1 MTMITSTLSSSE
13 IANKVNPPKTRKG
26 KKILES
32 RESLLVENDKKTIIL
47 KGAST
52 SGIVNDV
59 LADLF
64 KVRRQNSAMMN
75 QNNPFLPFEDSA
87 PLCELMKKKDASLFV
102 FGSHNKKRPHNL
114 VFGRTFDGK
123 ILDMIEFG
131 VTNFKKL
138 SQFKST
144 KVPLG
149 AKPCLI
155 FNGDVFEK
163 FPDWGIIQ
171 NFFCDFFCTTK
182 TSSINLQ
189 GLEYVISISAV
200 EPDNL
205 LIRSYEVNMKKS
217 GADSPYVELVE
228 IGVSLDL
235 KLRRSQFAPADIRKH
250 ALKVPKAA
258 KIGKTKNITHDMA
271 GTKLATVHM
280 TKQNIQEMPQSKMKG
295 SSKKREAKVEGA
307 VKKAKVEK
315 VESSPDVEEEAM
327 ETS

>member
-1 MTMITSTLSSSE
+1 MTTTTE
-13 IANKVNPPKTRKG
+13 VAKKVNPPKTRKG
-26 KKILES
+26 KKIVES
-32 RESLLVENDKKTIIL
+32 KEPLIIENDKKTVIM

-52 SGIVNDV
+52 SGVLNDV
-59 LADLF
+59 LSDLF
-64 KVRRQNSAMMN
+64 KIRRHNGVMLN
-75 QNNPFLPFEDSA
+75 QNNAILPFEDSA
-87 PLCELMKKKDASLFV
+87 PLCELLKKKDASLFV

-114 VFGRTFDGK
+114 VFGRTFDGQV
-123 ILDMIEFG
+123 LDMIEFG
-131 VTNFKKL
+131 VTSFKKL

-189 GLEYVISISAV
+189 GLEYVISLSAV
-200 EPDNL
+200 EPDL
-205 LIRSYEVNMKKS
+205 LLLRSYEVNMKKS
-217 GADSPYVELVE
+217 GMDSPYVELVE

-235 KLRRSQFAPADIRKH
+235 KLRRTHFAPPDLRKQS
-250 ALKVPKAA
+250 LKIPKAA

-271 GTKLATVHM
+271 GSKLATVHM
-280 TKQNIQEMPQSKMKG
+280 TKQNIAEMPQSKMKG
-295 SSKKREAKVEGA
+295 SKSKRKEGDENGK
-307 VKKAKVEK
+307 VKKAKVD
-315 VESSPDVEEEAM
+315 ESNLDTENDM
-327 ETS
+327 DTS

>member
-1 MTMITSTLSSSE
+1 MTTDNE
-13 IANKVNPPKTRKG
+13 IAKKVNPPKTRKG

-32 RESLLVENDKKTIIL
+32 REPLIVENDKKTVIL
-47 KGAST
+47 KGAGT
-52 SGIVNDV
+52 SGIINDV
-59 LADLF
+59 LSDIF
-64 KVRRQNSAMMN
+64 KIRRHNGVMMN
-75 QNNPFLPFEDSA
+75 QNNAILPFEDSA
-87 PLCELMKKKDASLFV
+87 PLTEMLKKKDASLFV
-102 FGSHNKKRPHNL
+102 FGNHNKKRPHNL
-114 VFGRTFDGK
+114 VFGRTFDGQ

-131 VTNFKKL
+131 VTSFKKL

-171 NFFCDFFCTTK
+171 NYFCDFFCTTK

-200 EPDNL
+200 EPDTL
-205 LIRSYEVNMKKS
+205 LLRSYEVNMKKS

-235 KLRRSQFAPADIRKH
+235 KLRRTQLAPPDIRKQ
-250 ALKVPKAA
+250 AMKVPKAA

-280 TKQNIQEMPQSKMKG
+280 TKQNITEMPQSKMKG
-295 SSKKREAKVEGA
+295 SKRKDDGEGKV
-307 VKKAKVEK
+307 VKKKK
-315 VESSPDVEEEAM
+315 VESSEVSEDQVM
-327 ETS
+327 DTS

>member
-1 MTMITSTLSSSE
+1 MTTSSE
-13 IANKVNPPKTRKG
+13 IAKKVNPPKTRKG
-26 KKILES
+26 KKIVES
-32 RESLLVENDKKTIIL
+32 REPLIVENDKKTIFL
-47 KGAST
+47 KGANT
-52 SGIVNDV
+52 SGLVNDV
-59 LADLF
+59 LADIY
-64 KVRRQNSAMMN
+64 KIRRHNGVMMN
-75 QNNPFLPFEDSA
+75 QNNPILPFEDST
-87 PLCELMKKKDASLFV
+87 PLCEMMKKKDVSLFV
-102 FGSHNKKRPHNL
+102 FGSHNKKRPNNL
-114 VFGRTFDGK
+114 VFGRTFDGQ

-131 VTNFKKL
+131 VTSFKKL

-171 NFFCDFFCTTK
+171 NYFCDFFCTTK

-200 EPDNL
+200 EPDVL
-205 LIRSYEVNMKKS
+205 LLRSYEVNMKKS
-217 GADSPYVELVE
+217 GADTPYVELVE

-235 KLRRSQFAPADIRKH
+235 KLRRTQFAPPEIRKQ
-250 ALKVPKAA
+250 ALKIPKAA

-280 TKQNIQEMPQSKMKG
+280 TKQNIAEMPQSKMKG
-295 SSKKREAKVEGA
+295 SKKKDNGSERT
-307 VKKAKVEK
+307 VKKAKVE
-315 VESSPDVEEEAM
+315 SSDVVEEQAM
-327 ETS
+327 DTS

>member
-1 MTMITSTLSSSE
+1 MTTSSE
-13 IANKVNPPKTRKG
+13 IAKKVNPPKTRKG
-26 KKILES
+26 KKIVES
-32 RESLLVENDKKTIIL
+32 REPLIVENDKKTIFL
-47 KGAST
+47 KGANT
-52 SGIVNDV
+52 SGLVNDV
-59 LADLF
+59 LADIY
-64 KVRRQNSAMMN
+64 KIRRHNGVMMN
-75 QNNPFLPFEDSA
+75 QNNPILPFEDST
-87 PLCELMKKKDASLFV
+87 PLCEMMKKKDVSLFV
-102 FGSHNKKRPHNL
+102 FGSHNKKRPNNL
-114 VFGRTFDGK
+114 VFGRTFDGQ

-131 VTNFKKL
+131 VTSFKKL

-171 NFFCDFFCTTK
+171 NYFCDFFCTTK

-200 EPDNL
+200 EPDVL
-205 LIRSYEVNMKKS
+205 LLRSYEVNMKKS
-217 GADSPYVELVE
+217 GADTPYVELVE

-235 KLRRSQFAPADIRKH
+235 KLRRTQFAPPEIRKQ
-250 ALKVPKAA
+250 ALKIPKAA

-280 TKQNIQEMPQSKMKG
+280 TKQNIAEMPQSKMKG
-295 SSKKREAKVEGA
+295 SKKKENGSERT
-307 VKKAKVEK
+307 VKKAKVE
-315 VESSPDVEEEAM
+315 SSDVVEEQAM
-327 ETS
+327 DTS